1 MFYPNRVKSIEK
13 NDLVLE
19 IGPGADPHRR
29 SDILLEKK
37 FPDEVEARSQRADKG
52 KIKTNKQIVFFD
64 GEKFPF
70 KNKTVDYVICSHVLE
85 HVNDVESFISEITRV
100 GKKGYLEYPTIYYDY
115 IYNFNVHRSF
125 LFFHDGILF
134 WMPKSESSL
143 NDFLCVQKLF
153 YMANTAGE
161 KSIIKK
167 LKKYFF
173 QGFEWEKKVDTK
185 KTTDLN
191 EVAFTETEIKF
202 RVSFLQLL
210 KNLKAKIF

>member
-1 MFYPNRVKSIEK
+1 MFYPERIKNISP

-19 IGPGADPHRR
+19 VGPGANPFRK

-37 FPDEVEARSQRADKG
+37 FSDEIEARSQRADKG
-52 KIKTNKQIVFFD
+52 KIKTNKQIVLFD

-70 KNKTVDYVICSHVLE
+70 KDKTFDYIICSHVLE
-85 HVNDVESFISEITRV
+85 HVDNVESFVSEITRV

-115 IYNFNVHRSF
+115 IYNFNIHKSF
-125 LFFHDGILF
+125 LLFRDCILF

-143 NDFLCVQKLF
+143 NDFVCVQKLF
-153 YMANTAGE
+153 YMANKAG
-161 KSIIKK
+161 KKNIIKE

-173 QGFEWEKKVDTK
+173 QGFEWDKKVETK
-185 KTTDLN
+185 KSN
-191 EVAFTETEIKF
+191 ELSEVVFTESEIKF
-202 RVSFLQLL
+202 KVSFVQNL